1 MIIAVKNSS
10 DKVQVDNLIK
20 WIKSKGLSVD
30 ISVGENTT
38 VIGLVGDTSKI
49 DIDLVRSMDIVEH
62 VTRVQEPYKC
72 ANRKFHP
79 EDSIIDVSGHKFGG
93 NNFQIIAGPC
103 SVETE
108 KQIVDIAIACKKAGA
123 NLLRGGAFKP
133 RT

>member
-30 ISVGENTT
+30 ISVGETTT

-62 VTRVQEPYKC
+62 VT
-72 ANRKFHP
+72 
-79 EDSIIDVSGHKFGG
+79 
-93 NNFQIIAGPC
+93 
-103 SVETE
+103 
-108 KQIVDIAIACKKAGA
+108 
-123 NLLRGGAFKP
+123 
-133 RT
+133 